1 MFAAFLHPNSDSG
14 TISSATT
21 VLKITPGRTR
31 NTLGWMSLD
40 RYSRTLPPPS
50 PSDDL
55 RPPTSYRRRGVAEG
69 PTAPSGQPLVLA
81 VCRRSILT
89 WHQVSV
95 GEEEGGA
102 GQEWQACPSSSPG
115 RGAILDILS
124 SNYFHRQSSPVGGLW
139 SAVLFLS
146 LRRRPLT
153 ILGRP
158 LPTAA
163 AGSQRG
169 EPRSD
174 AFGTGAC
181 VAGSISFMAS
191 PAALSW
197 VTVSTRRL
205 VTVNPNLAP
214 SVGLGKRKV
223 GQGGSGKP
231 PPLAGQLLQVGSLW
245 RKESSCTGVVHQML
259 LPAMLRVKSERSQ
272 IPVTTLATSNNR
284 IIRFRFIAQK
294 RAPMV
299 ICRYDILT
307 MIAHRCTLDGVL
319 TGPCTVTGHLWGIE
333 YLALDKLLKV
343 ISGFRKGDI
352 AIVRRI

>member
-1 MFAAFLHPNSDSG
+1 MFAAFLHPNLDSG

-40 RYSRTLPPPS
+40 HYSRTLPPPS
-50 PSDDL
+50 PSDNL
-55 RPPTSYRRRGVAEG
+55 RPPTSYCRRRVTEG
-69 PTAPSGQPLVLA
+69 PTAPSGQLLVLA
-81 VCRRSILT
+81 ACQWSILT
-89 WHQVSV
+89 WHQVLV

-115 RGAILDILS
+115 HGAILDILL

-139 SAVLFLS
+139 STVLFLS

-163 AGSQRG
+163 TGSQRG

-181 VAGSISFMAS
+181 IAGSISFMAS

-205 VTVNPNLAP
+205 VMVNPNLAP
-214 SVGLGKRKV
+214 SVGSGKRKV

-245 RKESSCTGVVHQML
+245 RVHQKELSCTGVVHQML
-259 LPAMLRVKSERSQ
+259 LPTMLRVKNS
-272 IPVTTLATSNNR
+272 
-284 IIRFRFIAQK
+284 
-294 RAPMV
+294 
-299 ICRYDILT
+299 RYDSGNEQQLHHMLSIYSRDSGQST
-307 MIAHRCTLDGVL
+307 SFEVFIVITS
-319 TGPCTVTGHLWGIE
+319 VTI
-333 YLALDKLLKV
+333 Y
-343 ISGFRKGDI
+343 
-352 AIVRRI
+352 